1 MLWRSFLEKCCRSVL
16 VREVLET
23 VSVVENCWENCWKEV
38 LQKDAGRRV
47 QDLGPSIYGFSQWLT
62 G

>member
-23 VSVVENCWENCWKEV
+23 VSVAENCWENCWKEV

-47 QDLGPSIYGFSQWLT
+47 EANAFESCVLHIVT
-62 G
+62 